1 MAGATPRSRG
11 MIATHGR
18 YVLHGNTRLHN
29 DEPTLRDRLR
39 RDALIKEVGEA
50 IATCK
55 PPQVFGIHGDWGLGK
70 TSFLHQVRYHL
81 TGDNPQAFDTRNAP
95 TRSKSG
101 GRIQTVWFDAW
112 RYQAEAVPVVAL
124 LQEMRAQM
132 SATALRASAA
142 KRLGEVAVK
151 GVLLGL
157 DEVTKKIGFQYAKF
171 QRASREWD
179 AENLAA
185 TLPSEVLRQNLQETI
200 QLLLPNGDGD
210 APADPSNTSRLV
222 VFVDD
227 LDRCEAE
234 AAYRLLEGL
243 KVYLTLNNC
252 VFVLGLNQRAVE
264 GAIARRLAAGQTDED
279 AKQDA
284 QVRAASYLEKIC
296 QNVWHLPIV
305 HAPGQVLCDLLAE
318 GGVAPHH
325 VGWLRQVVEARPCL
339 PPNPRKLKGLA
350 NLVERL
356 CSRLPGDLD
365 DGEGGRGRIE
375 MRKLLLVAYVHQF
388 HHHLYVRWQAN
399 PSLYE
404 AIQEWCHH
412 EAQHDVLKGL
422 ALPTDPEHDG
432 REPTDGDEDSAVAR
446 KDLGLT
452 LFPDPT
458 DANVFWVGSI
468 VRDLPAQL
476 PPDMFAGYFETRV
489 P

>member
-1 MAGATPRSRG
+1 M
-11 MIATHGR
+11 
-18 YVLHGNTRLHN
+18 HN

-39 RDALIKEVGEA
+39 RDALIKEVGDA

-81 TGDNPQAFDTRNAP
+81 TGDNPQSLDAVNAP
-95 TRSKSG
+95 SRLKSSDG
-101 GRIQTVWFDAW
+101 IQAVWFDAW
-112 RYQAEAVPVVAL
+112 RYHAEAVPVVAL

-132 SATALRASAA
+132 SDAALRVSTA
-142 KRLGEVAVK
+142 KRLGAVAVK

-157 DEVTKKIGFQYAKF
+157 DEVTKKIGLQYAKF
-171 QRASREWD
+171 QQASRQWD

-200 QLLLPNGDGD
+200 QLLLPNGDAPPD
-210 APADPSNTSRLV
+210 ASRNPSRLV

-227 LDRCEAE
+227 LDRCEPE

-264 GAIARRLAAGQTDED
+264 GAIASRLAAGQTDEG
-279 AKQDA
+279 ARQDA

-296 QNVWHLPIV
+296 QNVWHLPV
-305 HAPGQVLCDLLAE
+305 VQAPGQVLCDFVADG
-318 GGVAPHH
+318 GGVAPHQ
-325 VGWLRQVVEARPCL
+325 VGWLREVLAARPCL

-350 NLVERL
+350 NLVARL

-365 DGEGGRGRIE
+365 AGEGNRGRFE

-388 HHHLYVRWQAN
+388 HHDLYVRWQAN
-399 PSLYE
+399 PDLYV
-404 AIQEWCHH
+404 AIRAWCRY
-412 EAQHDVLKGL
+412 EGQHDVLKGL
-422 ALPTDPEHDG
+422 VLPAETAEELDAVDEPE
-432 REPTDGDEDSAVAR
+432 
-446 KDLGLT
+446 DLRLRM
-452 LFPDPT
+452 FPDPT
-458 DANVFWVGSI
+458 AANVFWLASV
-468 VRDLPAQL
+468 VRDMEQVA
-476 PPDMFAGYFETRV
+476 PDALAPYFEKKA

>member
-1 MAGATPRSRG
+1 M
-11 MIATHGR
+11 
-18 YVLHGNTRLHN
+18 HN

-39 RDALIKEVGEA
+39 REALIKEVGAA

-81 TGDNPQAFDTRNAP
+81 TGDNPQALAIQNAP
-95 TRSKSG
+95 SRLKAGRAGSG
-101 GRIQTVWFDAW
+101 IQSVWFDAW
-112 RYQAEAVPVVAL
+112 RYHAEAVPVVAL

-132 SATALRASAA
+132 SADALKASSA

-157 DEVTKKIGFQYAKF
+157 DEGTKKIGFQYARF
-171 QRASREWD
+171 QQASRQWD

-185 TLPSEVLRQNLQETI
+185 TLPSEVLRRNLQETI
-200 QLLLPNGDGD
+200 QLLLPNGDGGQR
-210 APADPSNTSRLV
+210 AEESSNTSRLV

-227 LDRCEAE
+227 LDRCEPE
-234 AAYRLLEGL
+234 SAYRLLEGL

-264 GAIARRLAAGQTDED
+264 GAIASRLAGGQADESVR
-279 AKQDA
+279 QDA

-305 HAPGQVLCDLLAE
+305 QAPGQVLCDFIAE
-318 GGVAPHH
+318 NRSMKQHQI
-325 VGWLRQVVEARPCL
+325 GWLREVVGKQQCL

-350 NLVERL
+350 NLVARL

-365 DGEGGRGRIE
+365 ASEGDRGRIE

-388 HHHLYVRWQAN
+388 HHDLYVRWQAN
-399 PSLYE
+399 PSLYH
-404 AIQEWCHH
+404 AIERWCRHQAR
-412 EAQHDVLKGL
+412 EDVLKGL
-422 ALPTDPEHDG
+422 VLPAEPEEESAAAG
-432 REPTDGDEDSAVAR
+432 EPGE
-446 KDLGLT
+446 LGLSM
-452 LFPDPT
+452 FPDPT
-458 DANVFWVGSI
+458 AANVFWVGSI
-468 VRDLPAQL
+468 VRDLPEQA
-476 PPDMFAGYFETRV
+476 PPDTFARYFETKT

>member
-1 MAGATPRSRG
+1 M
-11 MIATHGR
+11 
-18 YVLHGNTRLHN
+18 HN

-305 HAPGQVLCDLLAE
+305 QAPGQVLCNFLAE
-318 GGVAPHH
+318 GGGVAPHH
-325 VGWLRQVVEARPCL
+325 VGWLREVVETRPCL

-350 NLVERL
+350 NLVARL
-356 CSRLPGDLD
+356 CSRLPSDLD
-365 DGEGGRGRIE
+365 HSEGDYGRIE

-388 HHHLYVRWQAN
+388 HHDLYVRWQAN
-399 PSLYE
+399 PSLYH
-404 AIQEWCHH
+404 AIEKWCRHQ
-412 EAQHDVLKGL
+412 ARDDVLKGL
-422 ALPTDPEHDG
+422 VLPA
-432 REPTDGDEDSAVAR
+432 EPGEESVVAGEPVE
-446 KDLGLT
+446 LGLST
-452 LFPDPT
+452 FPDPT
-458 DANVFWVGSI
+458 AANVFWVGSI
-468 VRDLPAQL
+468 VRDLSEQT
-476 PPDMFAGYFETRV
+476 PPDRFAHYL
-489 P
+489 

>member
-1 MAGATPRSRG
+1 M
-11 MIATHGR
+11 
-18 YVLHGNTRLHN
+18 HN

-39 RDALIKEVGEA
+39 REALIKEVGEA
-50 IATCK
+50 IATCE

-81 TGDNPQAFDTRNAP
+81 TGDNPQDFDTLNAP
-95 TRSKSG
+95 SRSKSSAG
-101 GRIQTVWFDAW
+101 IQTVWFDAW
-112 RYQAEAVPVVAL
+112 RYHAEAVPVVAL

-132 SATALRASAA
+132 SDAALQASAA

-157 DEVTKKIGFQYAKF
+157 DEVTKKIGLQYAKF
-171 QRASREWD
+171 QQASRQWD

-200 QLLLPNGDGD
+200 QLLLPTLDDN
-210 APADPSNTSRLV
+210 APADNAGNTSRLV

-227 LDRCEAE
+227 LDRCEPE

-264 GAIARRLAAGQTDED
+264 GAIASRLAAGQTDEN

-284 QVRAASYLEKIC
+284 QIRAASYLEKIC

-305 HAPGQVLCDLLAE
+305 QAPGQVLCDFITA
-318 GGVAPHH
+318 GGTVERHQ
-325 VGWLRQVVEARPCL
+325 VGWLREVVETRPCL

-350 NLVERL
+350 NLVARL
-356 CSRLPGDLD
+356 CSRLPCDLD
-365 DGEGGRGRIE
+365 AGEGDRGRTE

-388 HHHLYVRWQAN
+388 HHDLHVRWQAN
-399 PSLYE
+399 PSLYD
-404 AIQEWCHH
+404 AIAGWCRHK
-412 EAQHDVLKGL
+412 AQYDVLGGL
-422 ALPTDPEHDG
+422 VLPVELDEAGG
-432 REPTDGDEDSAVAR
+432 RDAEPDASVERSNLNVTM
-446 KDLGLT
+446 
-452 LFPDPT
+452 FPDPT
-458 DANVFWVGSI
+458 AANVFWVGSI
-468 VRDLPAQL
+468 VRDLPERVAL
-476 PPDMFAGYFETRV
+476 ETFAPYLEAKA

>member
-1 MAGATPRSRG
+1 M
-11 MIATHGR
+11 
-18 YVLHGNTRLHN
+18 HN

-39 RDALIKEVGEA
+39 RDALIREVGDA

-95 TRSKSG
+95 SQLKSPG
-101 GRIQTVWFDAW
+101 IQTVWFDAW
-112 RYQAEAVPVVAL
+112 RYHAEAVPVVAL

-132 SATALRASAA
+132 SDAALKASTA

-157 DEVTKKIGFQYAKF
+157 DEVTKKIGLQYAKF
-171 QRASREWD
+171 QQASRQWD

-185 TLPSEVLRQNLQETI
+185 TLPSEVLRRNLQETI
-200 QLLLPNGDGD
+200 QLLLPDGDGSTAAD
-210 APADPSNTSRLV
+210 APGNTARLV

-227 LDRCEAE
+227 LDRCEPE

-264 GAIARRLAAGQTDED
+264 GAIASRLAAGQTDER

-296 QNVWHLPIV
+296 QNVWHLPSV
-305 HAPGQVLCDLLAE
+305 QAPGQVLCDFIAE
-318 GGVAPHH
+318 GNTVAHQQI
-325 VGWLRQVVEARPCL
+325 GWLREVVEARPCL

-350 NLVERL
+350 NLVARL
-356 CSRLPGDLD
+356 CSRLPSGPGG
-365 DGEGGRGRIE
+365 GEEGRQGRTE

-388 HHHLYVRWQAN
+388 HHDLYVRWQAN
-399 PSLYE
+399 PGLYE
-404 AIQEWCHH
+404 VIEAWCRH
-412 EAQHDVLKGL
+412 EARDSVLKGL
-422 ALPTDPEHDG
+422 VLPT
-432 REPTDGDEDSAVAR
+432 EPGEAGDSEA
-446 KDLGLT
+446 LGLT
-452 LFPDPT
+452 TFPDPT
-458 DANVFWVGSI
+458 AADVFWIGSI
-468 VRDLPAQL
+468 VRDLEQVL
-476 PPDMFAGYFETRV
+476 PDAFAPYLETKL

>member
-1 MAGATPRSRG
+1 M
-11 MIATHGR
+11 
-18 YVLHGNTRLHN
+18 HN

-81 TGDNPQAFDTRNAP
+81 TGDNPQAFDTINAP
-95 TRSKSG
+95 SRSKSG

-112 RYQAEAVPVVAL
+112 RYHAEAVPVVAL

-132 SATALRASAA
+132 SAAALRASAA

-185 TLPSEVLRQNLQETI
+185 TLPSEVLRRNLQETI
-200 QLLLPNGDGD
+200 RLLLPNGEVD
-210 APADPSNTSRLV
+210 ASADDPGNPSRLV

-227 LDRCEAE
+227 LDRCEPE

-264 GAIARRLAAGQTDED
+264 GAIASRLAAGQTDED

-305 HAPGQVLCDLLAE
+305 QAPGQVLCDFLAE

-325 VGWLRQVVEARPCL
+325 VSWLRQVVEKRQCL

-350 NLVERL
+350 NLVARL

-365 DGEGGRGRIE
+365 NGKGEGRIE
-375 MRKLLLVAYVHQF
+375 MRRLLLVAYVHQF
-388 HHHLYVRWQAN
+388 HHHLYVRWQAS
-399 PSLYE
+399 PSIFH
-404 AIQEWCHH
+404 AIEKWCRHQAW
-412 EAQHDVLKGL
+412 EDVLKVL
-422 ALPTDPEHDG
+422 VLPA
-432 REPTDGDEDSAVAR
+432 EPGEESVVAGEPVE
-446 KDLGLT
+446 LGLST
-452 LFPDPT
+452 FPDPT
-458 DANVFWVGSI
+458 AANVFWVASV
-468 VRDLPAQL
+468 VRDLPEQT
-476 PPDMFAGYFETRV
+476 PPDRFARYLETRA